1 MIRETESTLHRQRAG
16 SLEDRMIDQGSAEE
30 MIKRIM
36 DQPRLMRLEHT
47 IIQGG
52 TVYQPAEI
60 EALAQQFGLADV
72 PNGADDGN
80 GDKGVAY
87 FRADPTIKI

>member
-1 MIRETESTLHRQRAG
+1 MRSEYT
-16 SLEDRMIDQGSAEE
+16 
-30 MIKRIM
+30 IM
-36 DQPRLMRLEHT
+36 
-47 IIQGG
+47 QGG